1 MDDENKLLENI
12 LQFIRLLRKS
22 GIKIGNQSSI
32 DALNSIKILNIGNRN
47 EFYWALHSNLINKNE
62 DTEIFD
68 QCFYLF
74 WQNPKILEQ
83 MFNLLLPQI
92 GTQKAPKAD
101 KKQLKRIS
109 DNIQKQN
116 KDIEKEKKDEILFD
130 AQMSWSNKS
139 ALNLKDFEM
148 MTLEEIQQAE
158 KEIKKYMTIAK
169 TQISRRWR
177 RNDHS
182 SKISSKYTIKKS
194 VKNYGIIKL
203 AFKEQIKKVRP
214 LVILI
219 DISGSMESYSRIML
233 FLSHILIQHH
243 KNVEVFTFGTK
254 LTRITQFL
262 KNKDVDFMKINNG
275 ANTFNTIGES
285 IHGET
290 TLTLSNGITV
300 NANMVL
306 VGNTSGANCV
316 VTSNNSGTTSIRV
329 KDVSLTKFT
338 TGEHINVKINN
349 VKQADFGIISGQ
361 STATGKIAYY
371 DRVNESGN
379 TIIHVDNV
387 SGTFTNGHQI
397 KGQTN
402 RALAESRN
410 PQVFA
415 ITASAPE

>member
-32 DALNSIKILNIGNRN
+32 DALDSIKILNIGNRN
-47 EFYWALHSNLINKNE
+47 EFYWALHSNLINRNE
-62 DTEIFD
+62 DTEVFD

-74 WQNPKILEQ
+74 WQNPKILQQ

-148 MTLEEIQQAE
+148 MSLDEIQQAE
-158 KEIKKYMTIAK
+158 KEIKKYLNITK
-169 TQISRRWR
+169 SQISRRWK
-177 RNDHS
+177 RNDYS

-194 VKNYGIIKL
+194 VKNYGIINL
-203 AFKEQIKKVRP
+203 AFKEQVKKVRP
-214 LVILI
+214 IIILI

-262 KNKDVDFMKINNG
+262 KNKDVDFSLDKVGKVVNDWAVGTKI
-275 ANTFNTIGES
+275 TSSIKDFNFNWSRRMFTQNQRLLLISDGLERDDNQNLDF
-285 IHGET
+285 EFNR
-290 TLTLSNGITV
+290 LS
-300 NANMVL
+300 L
-306 VGNTSGANCV
+306 
-316 VTSNNSGTTSIRV
+316 
-329 KDVSLTKFT
+329 
-338 TGEHINVKINN
+338 
-349 VKQADFGIISGQ
+349 
-361 STATGKIAYY
+361 
-371 DRVNESGN
+371 
-379 TIIHVDNV
+379 
-387 SGTFTNGHQI
+387 FTNNIIWLNPLLRYEKFEPKVKSI
-397 KGQTN
+397 KTILKYVDKFIPIHN
-402 RALAESRN
+402 INSIKNLLVN
-410 PQVFA
+410 
-415 ITASAPE
+415 IM

>member
-32 DALNSIKILNIGNRN
+32 DALDSIKILNIGNRN
-47 EFYWALHSNLINKNE
+47 EFYWALHSNLINRNE

-148 MTLEEIQQAE
+148 MSLDEIQQAE
-158 KEIKKYMTIAK
+158 KEIKKYLNITK
-169 TQISRRWR
+169 TQISRRWKR
-177 RNDHS
+177 YDYS

-194 VKNYGIIKL
+194 VKNYGIINL
-203 AFKEQIKKVRP
+203 AFKEQVKKVRP

-243 KNVEVFTFGTK
+243 KDVEVFTFGTK

-262 KNKDVDFMKINNG
+262 KNKDVDFSLDKVGKVVNDWAAGTKI
-275 ANTFNTIGES
+275 TSSIKDFNFNWSRRMFTQNQRLLLISDGLERDDNQNLDF
-285 IHGET
+285 EFNR
-290 TLTLSNGITV
+290 LS
-300 NANMVL
+300 L
-306 VGNTSGANCV
+306 
-316 VTSNNSGTTSIRV
+316 
-329 KDVSLTKFT
+329 
-338 TGEHINVKINN
+338 
-349 VKQADFGIISGQ
+349 
-361 STATGKIAYY
+361 
-371 DRVNESGN
+371 
-379 TIIHVDNV
+379 
-387 SGTFTNGHQI
+387 FTNNIIWLNPLLRYEKFEPKVKSI
-397 KGQTN
+397 KTILKYVDKFIPIHN
-402 RALAESRN
+402 INSIKNLLVN
-410 PQVFA
+410 
-415 ITASAPE
+415 IM